1 MFNSVVEKN
10 EMKCSL
16 EALVSSGQL
25 KVASDTDA
33 QQFDRIKNIE
43 ISVSEFNQMKD
54 LVKYVGVTEEFKN
67 VIEAVDVEDGVT
79 PAGFRQEMVL
89 GADGCLQIDLKR
101 DIAFMKNGVRRP
113 TNVLY
118 SANTANPFEVATM
131 KDLIANLTTNPQI
144 IYSGFLNNPKAN
156 AGGQFKDRFE
166 VLAELKKLV
175 GPGVDISCELNNPFA
190 PEEEIWEEIAQM
202 EEILSKYQLV
212 VKVPHTGPINAQNV
226 GSFLGGEYGQYDK
239 GEAKDFFYG
248 HNLAYKIQD
257 KGYRVNFTLM
267 AEPHQ
272 TALALQAKPY
282 FINAFVERRN
292 SQTKELRSLLRNLD
306 ETKDAFY
313 KEEIHDFMRKADMLA
328 SEDGDMEA
336 AVKKA
341 RFLVDYRSGDL
352 SGKNDG
358 LDSVRHSLRVLKN
371 SNLPDTR
378 LIVCNLKSQQMYVD
392 LDRMLTEPEFDCMKQ
407 RVIVTCEPDYFAQFT
422 ASPTVYCY
430 QRSFLSSV
438 K

>member
-1 MFNSVVEKN
+1 MFNSIVDTN
-10 EMKCSL
+10 ELKCSL
-16 EALVSSGQL
+16 GALVSGGQL
-25 KVASDTDA
+25 QVAAGTDA
-33 QQFDRIKNIE
+33 DLFDRIKNIE
-43 ISVSEFNQMKD
+43 VSIGEFNQMKD
-54 LVKYVGVTEEFKN
+54 VVKYVGVTEEFKK
-67 VIEAVDVEDGVT
+67 VINTFKPAAGET
-79 PAGFRQEMVL
+79 PAGFQQELVL
-89 GADGCLQIDLKR
+89 GGDSQLQINLKR
-101 DIAFMKNGVRRP
+101 NISFMKNGVRRP

-156 AGGQFKDRFE
+156 ANGEFKDRFE

-175 GPGVDISCELNNPFA
+175 GPGCDISVELNNPFA
-190 PEEEIWEEIAQM
+190 PEEEIWEEIDKM
-202 EEILSKYQLV
+202 ESVLSKYQLV
-212 VKVPHTGPINAQNV
+212 VKVPHTGPINAENV
-226 GSFLGGEYGQYDK
+226 GDFLGGEFGQYDK
-239 GEAKDFFYG
+239 GEARDFFYG

-282 FINAFVERRN
+282 FINAFVERRTQ
-292 SQTKELRSLLRNLD
+292 QTRQLALLLKNLD
-306 ETKDAFY
+306 ETKDAIY
-313 KEEIHDFMRKADMLA
+313 KEEIHDYMMKADMLA
-328 SEDGDMEA
+328 SDDNDPEA

-341 RFLVDYRSGDL
+341 RFLVGYRGSDL

-358 LDSVRHSLRVLKN
+358 LDSVRHSLRVLKT

-392 LDRMLTEPEFDCMKQ
+392 LDRMLTEPEFEDMKQ

-430 QRSFLSSV
+430 QRSFLTSV